1 VRRHHANALLS
12 HDAFDEAYNPA
23 NLGSPIARGAA
34 FPALPADHVFLL
46 LQGVQAIRHRKS
58 KAAVPSDSV
67 TEYAMDELDYKPR
80 NSKEKWLLRIAY
92 WGTIALVAFLWWE
105 YVKAR

>member
-1 VRRHHANALLS
+1 MMLLMKLTILPIWVLPS
-12 HDAFDEAYNPA
+12 
-23 NLGSPIARGAA
+23 LGVLL
-34 FPALPADHVFLL
+34 FLLCLLTMFFLL

-67 TEYAMDELDYKPR
+67 AEYAMDELDYKPR